1 MVDVYLL
8 RREAQI
14 QASAMPDMWKQES
27 CQQRGRKCRSAPSR
41 FERK

>member
-14 QASAMPDMWKQES
+14 QASAMPDMRKQES
-27 CQQRGRKCRSAPSR
+27 SQSRG
-41 FERK
+41 